1 MARVVLI
8 LVVCTFL
15 MFIVVLQTPPQF
27 VKAVLS
33 GYVTF
38 PDESPDDIEEEET
51 KPATKPARKA
61 STTATSPA
69 RRSVT
74 VSSEPEVASK
84 TTQVQPEIPSSTP
97 VPEQAGPYVLRVAAD
112 GTALYSLNSTD
123 GDVVGVLR
131 KGEIVEPQLEIND
144 SGQTWAF
151 VNVAGQRM
159 SGFLQKDSLERQRAG
174 QTIQ

>member
-8 LVVCTFL
+8 LVVCTIL

-27 VKAVLS
+27 IKAALS

-38 PDESPDDIEEEET
+38 LDESPEDIEEEET
-51 KPATKPARKA
+51 KPAAKPARKA
-61 STTATSPA
+61 RATGTSPA
-69 RRSVT
+69 LRSVT
-74 VSSEPEVASK
+74 VSSEPEVASN

-97 VPEQAGPYVLRVAAD
+97 VPEQAGPYVLCVAAD

-123 GDVVGVLR
+123 GAVVGVLR
-131 KGEIVEPQLEIND
+131 KGEIVEPQLEVND
-144 SGQTWAF
+144 AGQTWAF
-151 VNVAGQRM
+151 VNVAGQKM
-159 SGFLQKDSLERQRAG
+159 SGFLQKDSLERQRLS